1 MRQITKQEWDEIEFI
16 EVTTVHDLGKGRRFF
31 LPGREVATPPD
42 PPDEKHVYF
51 LRETTLLGDYKRS
64 WEWIPAM
71 TDHAEVGA

>member
-1 MRQITKQEWDEIEFI
+1 MRQITKQEWDEKEFI
-16 EVTTVHDLGKGRRFF
+16 EVTTFDDLGEGRRVYI
-31 LPGREVATPPD
+31 PGFNNSEPPD